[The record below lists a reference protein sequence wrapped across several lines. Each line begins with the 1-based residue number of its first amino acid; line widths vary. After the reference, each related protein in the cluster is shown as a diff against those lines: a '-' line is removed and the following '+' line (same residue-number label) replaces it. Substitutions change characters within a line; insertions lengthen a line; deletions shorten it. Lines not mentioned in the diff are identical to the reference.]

1 MAFFSPIRLSVN
13 WRWISGAN
21 EPFFLSFFFKFYW
34 SFGLIERKEGNNS
47 KGRDRR
53 GVRIEEFHDRFDSTR
68 DETGGRISKGTLL
81 SRVTIDGYG
90 KLGVLIRT
98 TL

>member
-47 KGRDRR
+47 KGRE
-53 GVRIEEFHDRFDSTR
+53 VRIEEFHDRFGSTR
-68 DETGGRISKGTLL
+68 DETGVKFRRELYS
-81 SRVTIDGYG
+81 
-90 KLGVLIRT
+90 LG
-98 TL
+98 

>member
-21 EPFFLSFFFKFYW
+21 ELFFFKFYW
-34 SFGLIERKEGNNS
+34 SFGLIERKERNNS
-47 KGRDRR
+47 KGRE
-53 GVRIEEFHDRFDSTR
+53 VRIEEFHDRFGSTR
-68 DETGGRISKGTLL
+68 DETGGKISKGTLL

-90 KLGVLIRT
+90 RSGVLIRT
-98 TL
+98 ML